1 MTQVKKRKRK
11 DAQRR
16 GRAGGE
22 PAKGTQGQ
30 VEEA

>member
-11 DAQRR
+11 DAQRKGR
-16 GRAGGE
+16 GGGE
-22 PAKGTQGQ
+22 PAKGTQGR